1 MSRKEII
8 IQGLYNKYIGKLCS
22 IHYKRR
28 SPTYTKSV
36 SACMQHLAPVNTAEY
51 HPDEDPTGAEA
62 RDHQVQ
68 DVIHL
73 LLLGDNGCL
82 TGCRLGLDDDH
93 VGT

>member
-1 MSRKEII
+1 MQHIYVTNGEAPYIVIQSR
-8 IQGLYNKYIGKLCS
+8 C
-22 IHYKRR
+22 
-28 SPTYTKSV
+28 P
-36 SACMQHLAPVNTAEY
+36 QHLASVNTAEY
-51 HPDEDPTGAEA
+51 HPDEDPAGAEA